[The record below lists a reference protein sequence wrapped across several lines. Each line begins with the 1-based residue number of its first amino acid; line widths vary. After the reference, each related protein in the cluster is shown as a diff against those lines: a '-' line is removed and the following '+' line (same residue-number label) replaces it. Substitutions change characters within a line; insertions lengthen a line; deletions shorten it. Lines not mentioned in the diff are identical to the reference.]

1 MELQHRFAPLT
12 EARTIEGVI
21 EGYASVFGVVDSHG
35 TSVEKGAFARSLNDW
50 KKRGESPGL
59 YMQHDMSMPMG
70 VWEMLSED
78 DKGLKVS
85 GRLAKSGLGDHTAQ
99 LFEMGAI
106 KGLSIG
112 FIPRKWREDG
122 KVMRFDDVDL
132 IEVSMVTRPSNA
144 KAKASL
150 RSEELRAQIVTV
162 RDFEDALQNHLGF
175 SARAAK
181 AIAATGFKAADDRD
195 DPAPESASQL
205 RDEGEQIPPEQIRS
219 IIDWANSLLKGS

>member
-1 MELQHRFAPLT
+1 MDLQHRFAPLT
-12 EARTIEGVI
+12 EARTLEGVV

-35 TSVEKGAFARSLNDW
+35 TSVEKGAFTRSLGEW

-70 VWEMLSED
+70 VWEALSED
-78 DKGLKVS
+78 DKGLKVT

-106 KGLSIG
+106 RGLSIG

-132 IEVSMVTRPSNA
+132 IEVSMVTRPSNS

-150 RSEELRAQIVTV
+150 RSEEVRASILTV
-162 RDFEDALQNHLGF
+162 RDFEEALQVHLGY

-181 AIAATGFKAADDRD
+181 SIAASGFKGADDRD
-195 DPAPESASQL
+195 DPASESASQL

-219 IIDWANSLLKGS
+219 IIDWANTVLKGS